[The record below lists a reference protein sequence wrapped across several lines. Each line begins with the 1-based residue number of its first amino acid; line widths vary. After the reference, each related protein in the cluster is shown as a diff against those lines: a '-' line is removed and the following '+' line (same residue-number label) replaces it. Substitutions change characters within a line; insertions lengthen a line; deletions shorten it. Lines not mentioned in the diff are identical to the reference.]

1 MTHGYRAVVWRLSWA
16 LLGLLL
22 VWAVASPARA
32 QALQAVPAPTSHVI
46 DLTSTLPTAAR
57 EALEQKLT
65 AFETDRGTQIGVLVV
80 STTAPEDIF
89 SYANRVANSWKL
101 GRKDVGDG
109 LLVVVAKD
117 DRKLRIEVAKTL
129 EGAIPDLMA
138 KRVIDQAM
146 TPAFKQG
153 DYAGGL
159 DAGLEQ
165 LMALVRGEA
174 LPDPAP
180 VTAASDEFQPTDYV
194 VFLFFVAAIG
204 GSMARQLFGNRWGS
218 VLTGACT
225 GLAAWW
231 GTNSLVIGAIAVVVG
246 GLLSLLG
253 AHGRGRGI
261 GGSSGWPA
269 GSSGNWS
276 SGSSSR
282 GGSSTR
288 SSGGFSSGGG
298 GNFGGGGASG
308 GW

>member
-1 MTHGYRAVVWRLSWA
+1 MTHGYRAAVWRLSWA

-253 AHGRGRGI
+253 AHGRGRGT
-261 GGSSGWPA
+261 GGGSGWPA